1 MTALEPLP
9 GMELNERPQ
18 SGDAARPQITASTIL
33 SAALDTLAL
42 HNVTAIPGRWKAMV
56 GRQAKE
62 LLGDGFDPETILVAA
77 VAALRRGEPHRMF
90 WIAGD
95 LSLAKGGA
103 LMSRDEYR
111 SQIADAALRLSIPA
125 DEYQALYGARA

>member
-1 MTALEPLP
+1 MTALEPMSLP
-9 GMELNERPQ
+9 GLSPSTAPPQ
-18 SGDAARPQITASTIL
+18 PRQISASTIL
-33 SAALDTLAL
+33 SAAIDTLAL
-42 HNVTAIPGRWKAMV
+42 HDVTAIPGRWKAMI
-56 GRQAKE
+56 GKQAKE

-103 LMSRDEYR
+103 LMSRAEYR

-125 DEYQALYGARA
+125 DEYQALYGGRR